1 MTLALIAGRG
11 DLPPALVARLPERPL
26 VCALLGFDPAITPD
40 VTFRLEQLGTFLKGL
55 KARGVTQICMAGA
68 IRRPSISP
76 DLIDAETQP
85 LVPRIMAA
93 LDTGDDEALRSVI
106 AIIED
111 AGFEVIAAH
120 DIAPDLL
127 PPAGVLTHTQPAD
140 RHRADARAGE
150 SCIAE
155 LGHADQGQAC
165 IISAGRIVTTE
176 DSDGTDAMIAR
187 FRDPSTD
194 VERNDN
200 PLFAAA
206 SFLGDMVLG
215 AADMISGRKDD
226 APPATD
232 GILFKAP
239 KPGQDRRADLPVIG
253 PVTAMR
259 AAEAGL
265 AGIVIEADGVMVM
278 ELTAVRQV
286 LDAQGMF
293 LWVRPRG
300 DG

>member
-11 DLPPALVARLPERPL
+11 DLPPALVARLPKPPL

-55 KARGVTQICMAGA
+55 KARGVTQICMAGS
-68 IRRPSISP
+68 IRRPPLSP
-76 DLIDAETQP
+76 DLIDADTQP

-93 LDTGDDEALRSVI
+93 LDTGDDAALRSVI
-106 AIIED
+106 AIMEE
-111 AGFEVIAAH
+111 AGFEVIAPH

-127 PPAGVLTHTQPAD
+127 PPAGVLTRAHPSD
-140 RHRADARAGE
+140 RHRADARTGE
-150 SCIAE
+150 TCIAE
-155 LGHADQGQAC
+155 LGQVDQGQAC
-165 IISAGRIVTTE
+165 IVSAGQVMMTE
-176 DSDGTDAMIAR
+176 DAEGTDAMIAR
-187 FRDPSTD
+187 FRNPATD
-194 VERNDN
+194 ADRDDN

-206 SFLGDMVLG
+206 SFFGDMVLG

-226 APPATD
+226 APPAAG

-253 PVTAMR
+253 PVTVMR

-265 AGIVIEADGVMVM
+265 SGIVIEADGVMVL
-278 ELTAVRQV
+278 ELVAVRQV

-300 DG
+300 GG